1 MLPKL
6 PAQGL
11 FPAEKA
17 PSHLMWY
24 LHVVSR
30 GGGGGGGGG
39 GEDTCRS
46 SLGTEMYSMTE

>member
-11 FPAEKA
+11 FPTEKA

-24 LHVVSR
+24 LHVVSGR
-30 GGGGGGGGG
+30 GGGGGKIHVGC
-39 GEDTCRS
+39 EQRCIAV
-46 SLGTEMYSMTE
+46 SMTE